1 MSEVDLKRWH
11 NNLQKT
17 DHSKHKHAKKKQK
30 NGCFCTYGPEFDEI
44 LDDCSTNYCTV
55 EWGVCQEQDKEL
67 VVWESNTVI
76 HPKGKEKTENTRKK
90 VKCVTLYVVLTKE
103 NICWWT
109 AQQGNME
116 N

>member
-11 NNLQKT
+11 NNLQQT

-55 EWGVCQEQDKEL
+55 E
-67 VVWESNTVI
+67 
-76 HPKGKEKTENTRKK
+76 
-90 VKCVTLYVVLTKE
+90 
-103 NICWWT
+103 
-109 AQQGNME
+109 
-116 N
+116 